1 MLRKK
6 ILSEIKVAMKSGD
19 TVKRDTL
26 RMLDSMIKNVEIEKK
41 KRKTGLS
48 EEEIQEVIARAIKQ
62 RKDAINQYSAG
73 DRSDLA
79 QKEKDEIKILS
90 VFAPRLLSEKEI
102 KEIVEKAIVEI
113 GATSSAELG
122 QVMGAV
128 MKRVKNR
135 ADGQIVRKIVQEKLK

>member
-1 MLRKK
+1 MLKEK
-6 ILSEIKVAMKSGD
+6 ILSEIKIAMKSGD

-41 KRKTGLS
+41 KRGTGLS
-48 EEEIQEVIARAIKQ
+48 EEEIQEVITHAIKQ
-62 RKDAINQYSAG
+62 RKDAISQYSAG
-73 DRSDLA
+73 GRRDLA
-79 QKEKDEIKILS
+79 QKEENEIKILS
-90 VFAPRLLSEKEI
+90 VFAPRMLSEKEI
-102 KEIVEKAIVEI
+102 KEIVEKVIIET
-113 GATSSAELG
+113 GATSSAKLG

>member
-122 QVMGAV
+122 QVMGVV